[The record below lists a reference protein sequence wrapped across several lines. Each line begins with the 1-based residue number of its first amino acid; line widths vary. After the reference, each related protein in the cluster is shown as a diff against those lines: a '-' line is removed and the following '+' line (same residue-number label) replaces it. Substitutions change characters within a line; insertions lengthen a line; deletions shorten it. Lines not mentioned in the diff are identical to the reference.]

1 MKATGVVRRIDEL
14 GRIVIPK
21 EIRKNLKIR
30 DGESIEIFTD
40 NSNQIILKKYSL
52 SEDYTIII
60 KSYIESIY
68 QTLKKDVLITDRDKY
83 LTGIG
88 DLKKDCEQKE
98 ISDYLIRLIDKREIK
113 KENSSA
119 EIELYNGKK
128 YVGNYLI
135 YPIISAGE
143 SIGLLMLLSKNSEI
157 TKEDENVIQVA
168 ANFLGKYIEN

>member
-52 SEDYTIII
+52 SEDYILVI

-68 QTLKKDVLITDRDKY
+68 HILKKDILITDRDKII
-83 LTGIG
+83 LGISEIKKECE
-88 DLKKDCEQKE
+88 KKDM
-98 ISDYLIRLIDKREIK
+98 SDFLLKIIDKREIK
-113 KENSSA
+113 KENNKGEL
-119 EIELYNGKK
+119 EICNTKK
-128 YVGNYLI
+128 YIGNYLI
-135 YPIISAGE
+135 YPIITSGD
-143 SIGLLMLLSKNSEI
+143 IVGLIILLSKNEEI
-157 TKEDENVIQVA
+157 SVIDENVIQVA

>member
-52 SEDYTIII
+52 SEDYELLI
-60 KSYIESIY
+60 KNYLESLY
-68 QTLKKDVLITDRDKY
+68 TTLKMDILVTDRDKFI
-83 LTGIG
+83 TGIG
-88 DLKKDCEQKE
+88 DTKKEVEKKE
-98 ISDYLIRLIDKREIK
+98 ISNFLLDLIDKRETTH
-113 KENSSA
+113 EFNSSNLKLLNQY
-119 EIELYNGKK
+119 EIDASY
-128 YVGNYLI
+128 I
-135 YPIISAGE
+135 IQPIISSGE
-143 SIGLLMLLSKNSEI
+143 CIGLLILLSQ
-157 TKEDENVIQVA
+157 KEDLSEKEQQIIQVA